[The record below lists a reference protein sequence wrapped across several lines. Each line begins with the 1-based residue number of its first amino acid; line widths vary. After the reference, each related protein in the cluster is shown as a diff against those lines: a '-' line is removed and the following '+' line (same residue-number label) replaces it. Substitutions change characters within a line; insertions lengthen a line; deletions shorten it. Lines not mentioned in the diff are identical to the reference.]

1 VLSLLH
7 KFAASIV
14 MVQLVVLVAGLLLIA
29 ESEASD
35 VADRSALQ
43 GFLSKYGP
51 VGSDASKSSIS
62 DYDKF
67 ITPNLNRVKQDF
79 DLTNIADGEEKPAA
93 QKLVANN
100 SNNSISLSAIGIGLF
115 SLATMLGAR
124 LWRLGHNMPMNTNVM
139 VEHTSGEP
147 EGPSATVVA
156 KTAAKA
162 AGAAALGT
170 SLAFSSAPAFAAP
183 GDTIQR
189 TAPVERKSAADESS
203 TVQLRYS
210 YQNMPWE
217 NLETSTAKFAP
228 KTDWATLY
236 PEKRVRLEKKSP
248 VARRDLAPAGNF
260 ATYAKTYP
268 GLYSALSGL
277 PMGEVPPLKGPAPKT
292 EE

>member
-1 VLSLLH
+1 
-7 KFAASIV
+7 
-14 MVQLVVLVAGLLLIA
+14 
-29 ESEASD
+29 
-35 VADRSALQ
+35 VADRSTLQ
-43 GFLSKYGP
+43 GFLSKYMP
-51 VGSDASKSSIS
+51 VGSDASKSTMS

-67 ITPNLNRVKQDF
+67 ITPNLNHVKRGNELGTSNDKDF
-79 DLTNIADGEEKPAA
+79 DLPNIEKPAA

-124 LWRLGHNMPMNTNVM
+124 LWRLGPN
-139 VEHTSGEP
+139 TSGEP

-228 KTDWATLY
+228 KTDWNTLY

>member
-1 VLSLLH
+1 
-7 KFAASIV
+7 
-14 MVQLVVLVAGLLLIA
+14 
-29 ESEASD
+29 

-51 VGSDASKSSIS
+51 VGSDASKSSMS

-124 LWRLGHNMPMNTNVM
+124 LWRLGPN
-139 VEHTSGEP
+139 TSGEP

-228 KTDWATLY
+228 KTDWNTLY

>member
-1 VLSLLH
+1 MASLL
-7 KFAASIV
+7 FLVESQASG
-14 MVQLVVLVAGLLLIA
+14 VA
-29 ESEASD
+29 E
-35 VADRSALQ
+35 RSALQ
-43 GFLSKYGP
+43 GFLSKYVP
-51 VGSDASKSSIS
+51 VGSDAPKSSMS
-62 DYDKF
+62 HYDKF
-67 ITPNLNRVKQDF
+67 ITPNLNRVKHGNELGTSPFTIVDDKDF
-79 DLTNIADGEEKPAA
+79 DLPNIADGEEKPAA

-124 LWRLGHNMPMNTNVM
+124 LWRLGPNMPMNTNVM

-147 EGPSATVVA
+147 EAPSATVVA